1 MSTHPTQDVLAER
14 DQRLVAALQYHGR
27 ISAEEASS
35 VLDYSTREVQRRL
48 KSMTGSG
55 AVRVVARRTRGPH
68 VGATML
74 RVKVL
79 RGKLD
84 TITSALAAR
93 EDIPFVDVSASGD
106 EISAVLL
113 HTFEPR
119 NRLIFQQLPATGAV
133 TAVTA
138 QTVLHVFCEASDWR
152 LDVLTAREREMLAR
166 SPQPSEPLRD
176 LDATDEDIVAALES
190 DGRLSAAAVA
200 HSTGHAESTVRRRMA
215 SLFSQ
220 GQISTQ
226 VLVDPQRLGMDIDA
240 NTWMEVPPDHLDAT
254 GRSLARHP
262 AVHGALAT
270 TGRANLCVAVWFR
283 DIGELYRFLTEDLS
297 GRSIAGTD
305 TVLVGQWIKRA
316 GIHR

>member
-1 MSTHPTQDVLAER
+1 MSIHLTHDVLTEQ
-14 DQRLVAALQYHGR
+14 DQRLVAALQYDGR
-27 ISAEEASS
+27 ISAERASF
-35 VLDYSTREVQRRL
+35 VLGHSTREVQRRL
-48 KSMTGSG
+48 KSLTASG
-55 AVRVVARRTRGPH
+55 TVRVVARRARSAD

-74 RVKVL
+74 RIKVL

-84 TITSALAAR
+84 AITSALAKR

-138 QTVLHVFCEASDWR
+138 QTVLHVFSEASDWR
-152 LDVLTAREREMLAR
+152 LDVLTAQEREMLAQ
-166 SPQPSEPLRD
+166 SPEPSKPWGQ
-176 LDATDEDIVAALES
+176 LDATDEDIVAALEL

-200 HSTGHAESTVRRRMA
+200 QSTGHAESTVRRRLA

-220 GQISTQ
+220 GQVSTQ
-226 VLVDPQRLGMDIDA
+226 VLVDPLLLGMGIDA
-240 NTWMEVPPDHLDAT
+240 NIWMEVPPDHLDAT
-254 GRSLARHP
+254 GRSLAQHP

-283 DIGELYRFLTEDLS
+283 DMQELYRFLTQDLS
-297 GRSIAGTD
+297 GRSIASTD
-305 TVLVGQWIKRA
+305 TVLVGQWIKRV
-316 GIHR
+316 GLHR